1 MSSLQTRLTLLVV
14 GVLIASLWTLAVL
27 VDVHQ
32 RERLTSLLAGQQDA
46 TVRYIAEDIDNKI
59 SFRIGG
65 LTKITDRF
73 PLATLDDPAALA
85 KFLADRRA
93 IYNLFD
99 LGLIVVK
106 PDLSGAYGD
115 HPVLPGRRDAP
126 FRLSPFTEVAET
138 GQPAIGP
145 PRVGRFSSRPVIVMA
160 VPVKDEHGRLRAI
173 VAGVTTID
181 ASNFLDLIT
190 RPRENPQGDFLVIA
204 PQHGIVIA
212 GTQPKF
218 LLQPL
223 PELGRDA
230 MLDRYLAGYE
240 GSGLGNGADGDE
252 ELVSSRKIPRA
263 GWLVLA
269 RLSARDAYAPVRE
282 LRALVFGGS
291 AFLSIL
297 IGAIAAVYL
306 RRALT
311 PLRKAAQTFDDISQ
325 GRVPLHALPVTGH
338 DEVTQLVESFNR
350 LQERLSKESEALW
363 ESEAR
368 YRQFVDDSPLGVLIV
383 QDGSIKFANAALGA
397 LAGYAPDELVG
408 KPFLPFLAE
417 EDRQR
422 AAETHQRR
430 MRGEPVPASFEYR
443 VITRNGE
450 VRHWRMAARTID
462 WHGPATHSVVT
473 DVTELK
479 RAEEKLER
487 SAHFDALTGIP
498 NRVLLADRLR
508 QGLVQTSRSGRLMA
522 ICYLDLDGFKPIN
535 DTWGHE
541 AGDRLLVEMAER
553 LQYCLRGGDTVARL
567 GGDEFVLLL
576 LDLERI
582 EECEGALRRVLDAVA
597 HPVVVGSQV
606 VNVSASIGVSVYP
619 FDSEDPDVL
628 LRQADQA
635 MYLAKEGGRN
645 RYRLFEA
652 KALQPVKAANG
663 INGANGANGAHKAF
677 DLPSTAE

>member
-14 GVLIASLWTLAVL
+14 GVLIASLWTLALL
-27 VDVHQ
+27 VDYHQ

-59 SFRIGG
+59 RFRIGG
-65 LTKITDRF
+65 LTKITERF
-73 PLATLDDPAALA
+73 PLETLDDPAALA
-85 KFLADRRA
+85 RFLTDRRA

-115 HPVLPGRRDAP
+115 YPVMPGRRDAP
-126 FRLSPFTEVAET
+126 YRISPFKEVAET

-160 VPVKDEHGRLRAI
+160 VPVKDESGRLRAI

-190 RPRENPQGDFLVIA
+190 RPRENTRGDFLVVA
-204 PQHGIVIA
+204 PQHGFVIA
-212 GTQPKF
+212 GSQPQF
-218 LLQPL
+218 LLQSL
-223 PELGRDA
+223 PERGKDA
-230 MLDRYLAGYE
+230 MLDRYIDGYE
-240 GSGLGNGADGDE
+240 GSGLGNGSDGDE
-252 ELVSSRKIPRA
+252 ELVSSRKVPLA

-291 AFLSIL
+291 AVLSIL
-297 IGAIAAVYL
+297 IGAIAAAYL
-306 RRALT
+306 RRALK
-311 PLRKAAQTFDDISQ
+311 PLRIAAKTFDDISQ

-338 DEVTQLVESFNR
+338 DEVTQVVESFNR
-350 LQERLSKESEALW
+350 LQDRLSRESEALW

-383 QDGSIKFANAALGA
+383 QDGIIKFGNAALAA
-397 LAGYAPDELVG
+397 LAGYSPEELLG
-408 KPFLPFLAE
+408 KPFLPHIAD

-422 AAETHQRR
+422 AAENHARR

-443 VITRNGE
+443 VVTRSGE
-450 VRHWRMAARTID
+450 VRHWRFATRTID
-462 WHGPATHSVVT
+462 WHGPASHSVVT
-473 DVTELK
+473 DVTEIK

-508 QGLVQTSRSGRLMA
+508 QGLVQTSRSGHLMA

-553 LQYCLRGGDTVARL
+553 LQACLRGGDTVARL

-576 LDLERI
+576 LDIEQI
-582 EECEGALRRVLDAVA
+582 EECEGALHRVLDAIA
-597 HPVVVGSQV
+597 HPVVIGSQMV
-606 VNVSASIGVSVYP
+606 SVSASIGVSVYP

-635 MYLAKEGGRN
+635 MYLAKESGRN
-645 RYRLFEA
+645 RYRLFAA
-652 KALQPVKAANG
+652 KSSHK
-663 INGANGANGAHKAF
+663 INGANGTSGANGANKSLEQA
-677 DLPSTAE
+677 STTD

>member
-46 TVRYIAEDIDNKI
+46 TVRYIAEDIDNKV

-65 LTKITDRF
+65 LAKITERF
-73 PLATLDDPAALA
+73 PIATLEDPAALA
-85 KFLADRRA
+85 RFLADRRA

-115 HPVLPGRRDAP
+115 YPVLPGRRDAP
-126 FRLSPFTEVAET
+126 FRLSPFKEVAET

-160 VPVKDEHGRLRAI
+160 VPVKDASGRLRAI

-181 ASNFLDLIT
+181 SSNFLDLIT
-190 RPRENPQGDFLVIA
+190 KPRENPQGDFLVIA

-212 GTQPKF
+212 GTQPQF
-218 LLQPL
+218 LLQSL
-223 PELGRDA
+223 PERGRDT

-252 ELVSSRKIPRA
+252 ELVSSRKVPLA

-269 RLSARDAYAPVRE
+269 RLSARDVYAPVRE

-291 AFLSIL
+291 AILSIL
-297 IGAIAAVYL
+297 IGAIAAAYL
-306 RRALT
+306 RRALN
-311 PLRKAAQTFDDISQ
+311 PLRKAARTFDDISQ
-325 GRVPLHALPVTGH
+325 GRMPLHALPVTGH

-350 LQERLSKESEALW
+350 LQDRLSKESEALW

-383 QDGSIKFANAALGA
+383 QHGIIKFANAALGTMV
-397 LAGYAPDELVG
+397 GYRPEDLIG
-408 KPFLPFLAE
+408 KPFLPFLVE
-417 EDRQR
+417 DDRQR
-422 AAETHQRR
+422 AAEVHARR

-443 VITRNGE
+443 VITQSGE
-450 VRHWRMAARTID
+450 VRHLRLATSTID
-462 WHGPATHSVVT
+462 WHGPAAHSVAT
-473 DVTELK
+473 DVTEIK
-479 RAEEKLER
+479 QAEEKLER

-553 LQYCLRGGDTVARL
+553 LQFCLRGGDTVARL

-582 EECEGALRRVLDAVA
+582 DECENALRRVLEAIT
-597 HPVVVGSQV
+597 HPVVIASQLV
-606 VNVSASIGVSVYP
+606 SVSASIGVSIYP
-619 FDSEDPDVL
+619 FDSQDPDVL

-635 MYLAKEGGRN
+635 MYLAKESGRN
-645 RYRLFEA
+645 RYRLFET
-652 KALQPVKAANG
+652 KQHRPV
-663 INGANGANGAHKAF
+663 NGANGASKAIAPATTT
-677 DLPSTAE
+677 D

>member
-14 GVLIASLWTLAVL
+14 GVLIASLWALALL
-27 VDVHQ
+27 VDYHQ

-59 SFRIGG
+59 RFRIGG
-65 LTKITDRF
+65 LAKITERF
-73 PLATLDDPAALA
+73 PLATLDDPAALDG
-85 KFLADRRA
+85 FLADRRA

-99 LGLIVVK
+99 LGLIVIK

-115 HPVLPGRRDAP
+115 HPALPGRRDAP
-126 FRLSPFTEVAET
+126 FRLSPFKEVAET
-138 GQPAIGP
+138 GEPAIGP
-145 PRVGRFSSRPVIVMA
+145 PRMGRFSSRPVIVMA
-160 VPVKDEHGRLRAI
+160 VPVKDADGRLRAI

-181 ASNFLDLIT
+181 SSNFLDLIT
-190 RPRENPQGDFLVIA
+190 RPRENTQGDFLVVA

-212 GTQPKF
+212 GTQPQF

-223 PELGRDA
+223 PARGRDA
-230 MLDRYLAGYE
+230 MLDRYIAGYE
-240 GSGLGNGADGDE
+240 GSGIGNGADGDD
-252 ELVSSRKIPRA
+252 ELVSSRKIPLA

-269 RLSARDAYAPVRE
+269 RLSAREAYAPVRE
-282 LRALVFGGS
+282 LRAMVFGGS
-291 AFLSIL
+291 AVLSLL
-297 IGAIAAVYL
+297 IGAIAAAYL
-306 RRALT
+306 RRSLR
-311 PLRKAAQTFDDISQ
+311 PLRKAARTFDDISQ
-325 GRVPLHALPVTGH
+325 GRAPLHALPVTGH

-383 QDGSIKFANAALGA
+383 QDGIIKFTNAALAA
-397 LAGYAPDELVG
+397 LAGYSQEELLG
-408 KPFLPFLAE
+408 KPFMPFLVD
-417 EDRQR
+417 EDRQQ
-422 AAETHQRR
+422 AAEIHARR

-443 VITRNGE
+443 IVTRSGE
-450 VRHWRMAARTID
+450 VRHWRMATRTID
-462 WHGPATHSVVT
+462 WNGPAAHSVVT
-473 DVTELK
+473 DVTEIK

-541 AGDRLLVEMAER
+541 AGDRLLVQMAER
-553 LQYCLRGGDTVARL
+553 LQFCLRGGDTVARL

-582 EECEGALRRVLDAVA
+582 EECESALQRVLDAIA
-597 HPVVVGSQV
+597 APVVVGSQLV
-606 VNVSASIGVSVYP
+606 SVSASIGVSVYP

-635 MYLAKEGGRN
+635 MYLAKESGRN
-645 RYRLFEA
+645 RYRLFESKPRPHVA
-652 KALQPVKAANG
+652 AANG
-663 INGANGANGAHKAF
+663 TNGAGKALEQLSAP
-677 DLPSTAE
+677 D

>member
-14 GVLIASLWTLAVL
+14 GVLIASLWSLALL
-27 VDVHQ
+27 VDHHQ
-32 RERLTSLLAGQQDA
+32 RDRLTSLLAGQQEA

-59 SFRIGG
+59 RFRIGG
-65 LTKITDRF
+65 LLKITERF
-73 PLATLDDPAALA
+73 PLEALDSSAALA
-85 KFLADRRA
+85 RFLADRRA

-115 HPVLPGRRDAP
+115 HPALPGRRDAP
-126 FRLSPFTEVAET
+126 FRLSPFTEVVET

-145 PRVGRFSSRPVIVMA
+145 PRVGRFSSKPVIVMA
-160 VPVKDEHGRLRAI
+160 VPVNDERGRLRAI

-181 ASNFLDLIT
+181 SSNFLDLIT
-190 RPRENPQGDFLVIA
+190 KPRENTQGDFLVVA

-212 GTQPKF
+212 GTQPQF

-223 PELGRDA
+223 PAHGRDA
-230 MLDRYLAGYE
+230 MLDRFLAGYE
-240 GSGLGNGADGDE
+240 GSGLGNGGDGDE
-252 ELVSSRKIPRA
+252 ELVSSRKVPQA
-263 GWLVLA
+263 GWLVVA
-269 RLSARDAYAPVRE
+269 RLSAREAYAPVRE
-282 LRALVFGGS
+282 LRVLVFGGS
-291 AFLSIL
+291 AVLSIL
-297 IGAIAAVYL
+297 IGAIAAAYL
-306 RRALT
+306 RRALR
-311 PLRKAAQTFDDISQ
+311 PLRLAARTFDDISQ
-325 GRVPLHALPVTGH
+325 GRAPLHALPVTGH

-368 YRQFVDDSPLGVLIV
+368 YRQFVDDSPLGVLII
-383 QDGSIKFANAALGA
+383 QDGIIKFANSALGA
-397 LAGYAPDELVG
+397 LAGYKPEELIG
-408 KPFLPFLAE
+408 KPFLPFLVE

-422 AAETHQRR
+422 AAAVHAQR

-443 VITRNGE
+443 IITRSGE
-450 VRHWRMAARTID
+450 VRHWRTAARTID

-479 RAEEKLER
+479 RVEEKLER

-582 EECEGALRRVLDAVA
+582 DECEGALNRVLQAIA
-597 HPVVVGSQV
+597 HPVVVGNQMV
-606 VNVSASIGVSVYP
+606 TVSASIGVSVYP

-652 KALQPVKAANG
+652 KLRQQAKG
-663 INGANGANGAHKAF
+663 INGTNGASKA
-677 DLPSTAE
+677 LEHPPAAE

>member
-14 GVLIASLWTLAVL
+14 GVLIASLWTLALL
-27 VDVHQ
+27 VDRHQ

-59 SFRIGG
+59 GFRIGG
-65 LTKITDRF
+65 LAKITERF
-73 PLATLDDPAALA
+73 PLETLDDPAALA
-85 KFLADRRA
+85 RFLADRRA
-93 IYNLFD
+93 IYNLFE

-115 HPVLPGRRDAP
+115 HPALPGRRTAP
-126 FRLSPFTEVAET
+126 FRLSPFKEVAET

-145 PRVGRFSSRPVIVMA
+145 PRLGRFSSRPVIVMA
-160 VPVKDEHGRLRAI
+160 VPVKDDSGRLRAI

-181 ASNFLDLIT
+181 SSNFLDLIT
-190 RPRENPQGDFLVIA
+190 RPRENTKGEFLVIA

-212 GTQPKF
+212 GTQPQF

-223 PELGRDA
+223 PERGRDA

-252 ELVSSRKIPRA
+252 ELVSSRKVPLA

-291 AFLSIL
+291 AVLSIL
-297 IGAIAAVYL
+297 IGAMAAAYL
-306 RRALT
+306 RRALR
-311 PLRKAAQTFDDISQ
+311 PLRNAAQTFDDISQ
-325 GRVPLHALPVTGH
+325 GRAPLHALPVTGH
-338 DEVTQLVESFNR
+338 DEVTRLVESFNR
-350 LQERLSKESEALW
+350 LQDRLSKESEALW

-383 QDGSIKFANAALGA
+383 QDGIIKFTNAALGA
-397 LAGYAPDELVG
+397 LAGYKPEELLG
-408 KPFLPFLAE
+408 KPFLPFLVD

-422 AAETHQRR
+422 AAEVHARR
-430 MRGEPVPASFEYR
+430 MRGEPVPPSYEYR
-443 VITRNGE
+443 IITRSGE
-450 VRHWRMAARTID
+450 VRHWRLATRTID
-462 WHGPATHSVVT
+462 WHGPASHSVVT
-473 DVTELK
+473 DVTEIK

-541 AGDRLLVEMAER
+541 AGDRLLVEMAGR
-553 LQYCLRGGDTVARL
+553 LQFCLRGGDTVARL

-582 EECEGALRRVLDAVA
+582 EECEVALQRVLDAIA
-597 HPVVVGSQV
+597 HPVVVGGQLVS
-606 VNVSASIGVSVYP
+606 VSASIGVSVYP

-635 MYLAKEGGRN
+635 MYLAKESGRN
-645 RYRLFEA
+645 RYRLFDA
-652 KALQPVKAANG
+652 RPRHQV
-663 INGANGANGAHKAF
+663 NGANGASKA
-677 DLPSTAE
+677 LEQASTTD